1 MGRLSV
7 SSDLKEALGSCQNEE
22 RQGLQARVC
31 VQWPSG
37 PVAQWPSGPVECV
50 CICGGGVVYSAGCP
64 RAMWA

>member
-37 PVAQWPSGPVECV
+37 PVECV
-50 CICGGGVVYSAGCP
+50 CVCGGGVVYSAGCP